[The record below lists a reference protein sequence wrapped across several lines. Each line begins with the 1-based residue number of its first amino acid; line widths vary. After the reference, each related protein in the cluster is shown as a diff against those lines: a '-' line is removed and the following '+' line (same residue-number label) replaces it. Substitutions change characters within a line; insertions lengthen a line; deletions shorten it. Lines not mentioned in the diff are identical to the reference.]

1 LTVSHEEVL
10 ATLGEQ
16 GVLDE
21 IKTVVNNNFQGN
33 RIGAVVFGATL
44 LALKDLEPGL
54 ALTEGPA
61 QVLAKLRDIDS
72 NLDRLERVDTSPL
85 AEIERNLQDFI
96 DRELLTVSNAP
107 RFGVR
112 EYRLRFPHFLPV
124 LTQQSEVAL
133 EVRQQIQAIRGG
145 ASKRRVSQC
154 VLSESAMDTI
164 RYWYRPESGNE
175 CKLIVVGGHWAE
187 ALLDSKCGVPD
198 RLGCD
203 RSALAF
209 AVSSDEAAGQIRA
222 EMQVFGNVA
231 VSLWK
236 TFLDADT
243 NKPLVLIGGLDL
255 QRTARRYTLDGG
267 EVLVEVVTLGRLTE
281 GTLTWWL
288 EDARALHFK
297 AGNSIAKIAQA
308 TGLVPFLVGAFD
320 KLLQQTAG
328 SEVSE
333 RELESSLKL
342 FDSRMTEYA
351 AQLSDAAWSGGLSRR
366 EVELLQM
373 AVQITE
379 EVSEDFELERDFQ
392 EYWSLIGVQSKLDAP
407 FSNPEDWSALKL
419 LTEAG
424 LLPARP
430 DVGPNKSAQSL
441 GSVSFD
447 RSGAL
452 VRLIKL
458 LGPSSA
464 A

>member
-1 LTVSHEEVL
+1 
-10 ATLGEQ
+10 
-16 GVLDE
+16 
-21 IKTVVNNNFQGN
+21 
-33 RIGAVVFGATL
+33 
-44 LALKDLEPGL
+44 
-54 ALTEGPA
+54 
-61 QVLAKLRDIDS
+61 
-72 NLDRLERVDTSPL
+72 
-85 AEIERNLQDFI
+85 
-96 DRELLTVSNAP
+96 
-107 RFGVR
+107 
-112 EYRLRFPHFLPV
+112 
-124 LTQQSEVAL
+124 
-133 EVRQQIQAIRGG
+133 
-145 ASKRRVSQC
+145 
-154 VLSESAMDTI
+154 MDTI

-222 EMQVFGNVA
+222 EMQVFGNVE

-243 NKPLVLIGGLDL
+243 DKPLVLIGGLDL
-255 QRTARRYTLDGG
+255 QRTARRYALDGG

-333 RELESSLKL
+333 RELESLLKL
-342 FDSRMTEYA
+342 FDARMTEYA

-379 EVSEDFELERDFQ
+379 EVSEDFDLERDFQ
-392 EYWSLIGVQSKLDAP
+392 EYWSLIEVQSKLDAP

-419 LTEAG
+419 LIEAG

-430 DVGPNKSAQSL
+430 DVGPNKNAQSL